1 MKLGRRHNYH
11 KGRAALRIY
20 ANQPTDVALVL
31 NYEYELSVSPGLV
44 YTAPGGQAL
53 LQLVDHH
60 GGSLLVLG
68 LALAEVVGVAWVYGV
83 NSIIADLNIMLDR
96 SEGEREIVYG

>member
-1 MKLGRRHNYH
+1 M
-11 KGRAALRIY
+11 
-20 ANQPTDVALVL
+20 ALVL
-31 NYEYELSVSPGLV
+31 NYELSVSPGLV

-96 SEGEREIVYG
+96 SGGRGE

>member
-1 MKLGRRHNYH
+1 M
-11 KGRAALRIY
+11 
-20 ANQPTDVALVL
+20 
-31 NYEYELSVSPGLV
+31 

-83 NSIIADLNIMLDR
+83 NSIIADLNIMLAR
-96 SEGEREIVYG
+96 SEGEREIVYVITRTCSGGWVGTGAAAGAWSPPWV

>member
-31 NYEYELSVSPGLV
+31 NYELSVSPGLV

-83 NSIIADLNIMLDR
+83 NSIIADLNIMLGR
-96 SEGEREIVYG
+96 SGGRGE

>member
-1 MKLGRRHNYH
+1 MS
-11 KGRAALRIY
+11 A
-20 ANQPTDVALVL
+20 
-31 NYEYELSVSPGLV
+31 GLV

-53 LQLVDHH
+53 LQLVDYH

-68 LALAEVVGVAWVYGV
+68 LALAELVAVAWLYGV

-96 SEGEREIVYG
+96 SGGAGKQFML